1 MRVISNILI
10 ICIILITTGAKAEEP
25 LGWISSGYSKYMVT
39 PGIEACYF
47 FRPHLGINLG
57 VSTYIQYPDHSSIT
71 NITHDASFGFSNANL
86 GFSGYLLMLENHRAG
101 LITGF
106 KIYYGPD
113 YRKLRYYDEGGYYI
127 YYDASSLQIDYGLDL
142 GIFYIYKKASL
153 LCKWDFARNRIRV
166 GIGYR
171 FKSD

>member
-1 MRVISNILI
+1 MRGINNILV
-10 ICIILITTGAKAEEP
+10 ICILLIAPGVKAGEP
-25 LGWISSGYSKYMVT
+25 LGWVTSGYSKYMVT
-39 PGIEACYF
+39 PGIEACYL
-47 FRPHLGINLG
+47 FRPQLGINLG
-57 VSTYIQYPDHSSIT
+57 ISTYLQYPDHSCIT
-71 NITHDASFGFSNANL
+71 NITHNAPFGFFNANL
-86 GFSGYLLMLENHRAG
+86 GFSGYFLKLDNHRAG

-106 KIYYGPD
+106 RIYYGPD

-142 GIFYIYKKASL
+142 GIYYIYKKVSL

-171 FKSD
+171 FNSD